1 VRIAEIYASLQGE
14 GLLAGT
20 PSAFVRTSGCN
31 LRCTWC
37 DTPFTSWQPEGQ
49 TMNVAAVLAAV
60 EQCGPRH
67 VVVTGGEPLLAADVG
82 PLCAALRD
90 RGYHVTIETAGTVI
104 PADGPPASDLMS
116 ISPKLSSSAPPVDT
130 PGGWA
135 ARHEAARRRD
145 DVIRD
150 LVASAPDHQLK
161 FVVETPADIEETVR
175 WVDDLGPGIDRSRV
189 LLMPQART
197 AAELQAQSAW
207 LAGECARLG
216 FRLAQRH
223 HILWFGGRRGT

>member
-1 VRIAEIYASLQGE
+1 MDV
-14 GLLAGT
+14 
-20 PSAFVRTSGCN
+20 P
-31 LRCTWC
+31 
-37 DTPFTSWQPEGQ
+37 
-49 TMNVAAVLAAV
+49 AVLAAV
-60 EQCGPRH
+60 QACGPRH

-116 ISPKLSSSAPPVDT
+116 ISPKLSSSAPPADT
-130 PGGWA
+130 SGGWA